1 MLNRNRLSS
10 LINSVLLIFKIRV
23 ISDSSFN
30 RLSQQLSLLSVENT
44 TFKLKERIIDSNLP
58 PTFSKY
64 LLESGKNSFSQINQ
78 DLFVQF
84 LFNGIG
90 FYCEV
95 GGGDGVLYSNSKAL
109 EDLGWTGVI
118 VEPARS
124 NLEKIRK
131 NRKTV
136 VIPKLAWSSTG
147 DALNFVETKNLEL
160 STIDFL
166 LNADSNYADRTNVI
180 GRYLVETITLTDIL
194 KEVSAPAKIEYLSI
208 DTEGSELEIL
218 KGLDFTKYKPLVITC
233 EHNFTFQREIIHEF
247 LKERG
252 YRRCFPEFSLQDDWY
267 LEESFA
273 NSEHV
278 ATLLRD

>member
-1 MLNRNRLSS
+1 LLNRHTLAGFF
-10 LINSVLLIFKIRV
+10 NSVLSIANIRV
-23 ISDSSFN
+23 VSEFSFN
-30 RLSQQLSLLSVENT
+30 RLEQQLSLLSAENSA
-44 TFKLKERIIDSNLP
+44 FKLKERITDSRLP
-58 PTFSKY
+58 PNFSKF
-64 LLESGKNSFSQINQ
+64 LLETNFSYSQINQ

-84 LFNGIG
+84 LFKGKG

-109 EDLGWTGVI
+109 EDLGWAGVI

-124 NLEKIRK
+124 NIEKIRK
-131 NRKTV
+131 NRKAV

-147 DALNFVETKNLEL
+147 EALNFVETKNLEL

-166 LNADSNYADRTNVI
+166 LNADSNFADRTNVI
-180 GRYLVETITLTDIL
+180 GRYVVKTITLTDIL
-194 KEVSAPAKIEYLSI
+194 REVSAPPTLEYLSI

-218 KGLDFTKYKPLVITC
+218 KGLDFTQYKPLVITC
-233 EHNFTFQREIIHEF
+233 EHNFTPQREVIHDL

-252 YRRCFPEFSLQDDWY
+252 YRRYFPEFSLQDDWY

-273 NSEHV
+273 NSDYV
-278 ATLLRD
+278 AILLRD